1 MADQVTRV
9 TNQSW
14 FSRLGKA
21 LGGMLTGVV
30 LVFGSAGV
38 LVWNENRAVQTE
50 RSLSEGAGAVISL
63 DENGYAPP
71 PYPDDLNSRDML
83 VHVTGRLEV
92 PNRMYLRDN
101 FTLPKAVPENATRL
115 QRVVEMYQW
124 KESSKSETRNKLG
137 GGTETVTTYSYAM
150 GWSETEHS
158 SGSFAEPTGH
168 QNPPM
173 PFRSESYSEDR
184 YLVVGESG
192 WFVAADKV
200 AMIGTE
206 AAVQLT
212 EEDATDLAGWLNGTT
227 PVKLS
232 QNALYVGF
240 NPSRPQI
247 GDLRISYRVAQADSA
262 SVVAMDKSPDLVPF
276 TTSNGREIYLIAEG
290 KVSAADMFAKAQADN
305 ATLTWL
311 WRAGGVFA
319 MFVGFGMV
327 FGLLG
332 VIADVIPVLG
342 SVVRFGTGLIA
353 FGLTLI
359 LAPLVIGLAWIAVR
373 PVLAFGLI
381 GAGLALGGFTIWRAR
396 RSKAVPAAAAAA

>member
-9 TNQSW
+9 TKQSW

-21 LGGMLTGVV
+21 FSGMLAGVV

-50 RSLSEGAGAVISL
+50 RALTEGAGAVISL

-71 PYPDDLNSRDML
+71 PYAEDFNSRGML
-83 VHVTGRLEV
+83 VHATGRLEV
-92 PNRMYLRDN
+92 PNNMYLSDN
-101 FTLPKAVPENATRL
+101 FTLPTAVPETATRL
-115 QRVVEMYQW
+115 ERVVEMYQW

-150 GWSETEHS
+150 GWSETEHN

-173 PFRSESYSEDR
+173 PFKSETYSEDR
-184 YLVVGESG
+184 RLVVGESE
-192 WFVAADKV
+192 WSVAADKV
-200 AMIGTE
+200 SQIG
-206 AAVQLT
+206 AVAPVQLS
-212 EEDATDLAGWLNGTT
+212 EQDATELAGWLNTTT

-232 QNALYVGF
+232 QNALYLAQ
-240 NPSRPQI
+240 NPMHPQV
-247 GDLRISYRVAQADSA
+247 GDLRISYRVAQAETA
-262 SVVAMDKSPDLVPF
+262 SVVAMDSMPDLEPF

-311 WRAGGVFA
+311 WRGGGVFA
-319 MFVGFGMV
+319 MFVGFGLI

-342 SVVRFGTGLIA
+342 SVVRFGTGLMA

-381 GAGLALGGFTIWRAR
+381 GAGLVLGGGLVWRAR
-396 RSKAVPAAAAAA
+396 RGPAPAREAAEA

>member
-9 TNQSW
+9 TKQSW

-21 LGGMLTGVV
+21 FSGMLAGVV

-50 RSLSEGAGAVISL
+50 RALTEGAGAVISL

-71 PYPDDLNSRDML
+71 PYPDDFNSRDEL
-83 VHVTGRLEV
+83 IHVTGRLEV

-101 FTLPKAVPENATRL
+101 FTLPKAVPETATRL
-115 QRVVEMYQW
+115 ERVVEMYQW

-150 GWSETEHS
+150 GWSETEQN

-173 PFRSESYSEDR
+173 PYKSETYSEDR
-184 YLVVGESG
+184 RLVVGESTWKVG
-192 WFVAADKV
+192 ADKV
-200 AMIGTE
+200 AQLGTAE
-206 AAVQLT
+206 PVQLSQADVDELT
-212 EEDATDLAGWLNGTT
+212 FWVRGSNT
-227 PVKLS
+227 PVALS
-232 QNALYVGF
+232 QNALYLGQ
-240 NPSRPQI
+240 NPMRPQI
-247 GDLRISYRVAQADSA
+247 GDLRISYRVAQADTA
-262 SVVAMDKSPDLVPF
+262 SVVAMDDMPDLVPF

-290 KVSAADMFAKAQADN
+290 KVAAADMFAKAQADN
-305 ATLTWL
+305 VTLTWL
-311 WRAGGVFA
+311 WRGGGVFA
-319 MFVGFGMV
+319 MFVGFGLV

-342 SVVRFGTGLIA
+342 SVVRFGTGLIS

-381 GAGLALGGFTIWRAR
+381 GAGLVLGGLLVWRAR
-396 RSKAVPAAAAAA
+396 KAPAAQGEAA

>member
-21 LGGMLTGVV
+21 FSGMLTGVV

-50 RSLSEGAGAVISL
+50 RALTEGAGAVISL
-63 DENGYAPP
+63 DENGYPPP
-71 PYPDDLNSRDML
+71 PYPEDESTTGKL
-83 VHVTGRLEV
+83 VHATGTLEV
-92 PNRMYLRDN
+92 PNRLYLTDN
-101 FTLPKAVPENATRL
+101 FTLPKAVPDDATRL
-115 QRVVEMYQW
+115 ERVVEMYQW

-150 GWSETEHS
+150 DWSETEQN
-158 SGSFAEPTGH
+158 SGNFAEPTGH

-173 PFRSESYSEDR
+173 AYKSETYSEDR
-184 YLVVGESG
+184 RLVVGESE
-192 WFVAADKV
+192 WYVRADKV
-200 AMIGTE
+200 AQIGTE

-212 EEDATDLAGWLNGTT
+212 EEDATDLADWLNGTI

-262 SVVAMDKSPDLVPF
+262 SVVAMDDSSSLEPF

-290 KVSAADMFAKAQADN
+290 AVSAADMFAKAQDDN

-311 WRAGGVFA
+311 WRGGGVFA
-319 MFVGFGMV
+319 MFVGFGLI

-332 VIADVIPVLG
+332 VIADVIPMLG

-381 GAGLALGGFTIWRAR
+381 GVGLALGGLAIWRAR
-396 RSKAVPAAAAAA
+396 RTPVAQDEAVNA